1 MLHNNRNRE
10 RSTPEVVR
18 KGTADR
24 PGKRISEE
32 SNRVAFWKVKKGS
45 KIPEH
50 THIHEQCLFVKEGV
64 FELIIEKEKK
74 TLKKDELIIIPSNTK
89 HSGVAITNC
98 ELIDVFSPNRKE
110 YSNI

>member
-1 MLHNNRNRE
+1 MINKLDK
-10 RSTPEVVR
+10 VVSNEII
-18 KGTADR
+18 
-24 PGKRISEE
+24 PGFFGKFFHGKQMTI
-32 SNRVAFWKVKKGS
+32 AFWKVKKGS

-50 THIHEQCLFVKEGV
+50 NHIHEQCLFVKKGV

-74 TLKKDELIIIPSNTK
+74 ILKKNELIIIPSNTK

>member
-1 MLHNNRNRE
+1 M
-10 RSTPEVVR
+10 
-18 KGTADR
+18 
-24 PGKRISEE
+24 
-32 SNRVAFWKVKKGS
+32 
-45 KIPEH
+45 
-50 THIHEQCLFVKEGV
+50 

-74 TLKKDELIIIPSNTK
+74 TLKKDELIIIPSNTQ